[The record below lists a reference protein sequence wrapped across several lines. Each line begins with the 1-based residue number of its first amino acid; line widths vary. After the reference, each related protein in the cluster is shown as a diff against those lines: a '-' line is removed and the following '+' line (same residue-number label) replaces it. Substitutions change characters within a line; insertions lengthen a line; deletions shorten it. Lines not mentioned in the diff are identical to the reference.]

1 MMKKIDFK
9 CFSLVLIIILFNNCA
24 TTGYKKMSIE
34 APETLL
40 SIQDSLL
47 IERPSNQSII
57 DALVNAHINV
67 AEKYINK
74 GDNASAAEHFK
85 SASELNS
92 FNNVSK
98 YGLLISEGRLL
109 VNRGN
114 KNGIWDA
121 IEKFSKAST
130 LYPGNGEPFY
140 LIAISYTKLGDTD
153 FDLIL
158 ESYEKALAL
167 ELNDKQRSEAEKKY
181 EKAKE
186 RKKKLETFWK

>member
-1 MMKKIDFK
+1 M
-9 CFSLVLIIILFNNCA
+9 ILFYNCA
-24 TTGYKKMSIE
+24 GVSYKRMSIE
-34 APETLL
+34 DPEKLL

-47 IERPSNQSII
+47 FTNGNDQNII
-57 DALVNAHINV
+57 GALVIAHNNV
-67 AEKYINK
+67 AEKFINE
-74 GDNASAAEHFK
+74 GDNVSAVKHYK
-85 SASELNS
+85 KASELNNS
-92 FNNVSK
+92 DKVSK
-98 YGLLISEGRLL
+98 YGLLITEGILL
-109 VNRGN
+109 VSKGN

-130 LYPGNGEPFY
+130 LYPGKGEPFY
-140 LIAISYTKLGDTD
+140 WIAISYTKLGDTD

-186 RKKKLETFWK
+186 RKKKLESFWK

>member
-1 MMKKIDFK
+1 MKKIYFK
-9 CFSLVLIIILFNNCA
+9 RFSLALIVVLFYNCA
-24 TTGYKKMSIE
+24 TTGYEKMSIE
-34 APETLL
+34 DPETLL

-47 IERPSNQSII
+47 IARVSDQSII
-57 DALVNAHINV
+57 DALVNAHIYV
-67 AEKYINK
+67 AEKYIRK
-74 GDNASAAEHFK
+74 GDNASAADHFK

-109 VNRGN
+109 ISRGN

-140 LIAISYTKLGDTD
+140 LMAISYTKLGDTD

-167 ELNDKQRSEAEKKY
+167 ELNDKQRLEVKKKY

-186 RKKKLETFWK
+186 RKKKLESFWK

>member
-1 MMKKIDFK
+1 MIKINFK
-9 CFSLVLIIILFNNCA
+9 QLSLVIIVILFYNCA
-24 TTGYKKMSIE
+24 GGGYKRMSIDN
-34 APETLL
+34 PETLL

-47 IERPSNQSII
+47 IAKGSDQRII
-57 DALVNAHINV
+57 DALVNANNNV

-74 GDNASAAEHFK
+74 GDNASAANHFK
-85 SASELNS
+85 SARELNS
-92 FNNVSK
+92 SNNVSK
-98 YGLLISEGRLL
+98 YGLLISEGRVL

-130 LYPGNGEPFY
+130 LYPGKGEPFY
-140 LIAISYTKLGDTD
+140 LMAISYTKLGDTD

>member
-1 MMKKIDFK
+1 MKKIDFK
-9 CFSLVLIIILFNNCA
+9 CFSLALIMILLYNCA
-24 TTGYKKMSIE
+24 ATGYKKMSIE
-34 APETLL
+34 DPETLL

-47 IERPSNQSII
+47 IKRPSNQSII

-74 GDNASAAEHFK
+74 GNNASAAEHFK

-109 VNRGN
+109 VSKGN

-121 IEKFSKAST
+121 IEKFSRAST
-130 LYPGNGEPFY
+130 LYPKNGEPFY
-140 LIAISYTKLGDTD
+140 WMAISYTKLGDTD

-158 ESYEKALAL
+158 ESYEKSLLL
-167 ELNDKQRSEAEKKY
+167 ELDDSQRYEAEKKY
-181 EKAKE
+181 EKEMK
-186 RKKKLETFWK
+186 RKKKLDSFWK